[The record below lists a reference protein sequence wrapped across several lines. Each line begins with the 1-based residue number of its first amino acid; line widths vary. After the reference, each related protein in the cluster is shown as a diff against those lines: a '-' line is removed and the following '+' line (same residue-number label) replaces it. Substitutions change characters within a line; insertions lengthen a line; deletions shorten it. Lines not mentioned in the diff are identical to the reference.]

1 MNTTRSL
8 LHTLNA
14 LLLSVLFVSGFV
26 HAEAP
31 KDIDC
36 SATELLPPTTVAVV
50 QASDFGSAIETILN
64 HPLRRRVESLPA
76 YSEVLK
82 SEALGQLKLGVA
94 GFETSMGKP
103 WKIAIETLTD
113 GGITI
118 ALDSSTNGFA
128 LLIKSSDVDMLER
141 LQRFLLALGQMQ
153 QGKLSAIE
161 QGDYRG
167 FTAYALGN
175 ELKLVLLNHWMLIT
189 NKSDLGKLI
198 IDQYLDRENESLHS
212 SETFSIAVKEQ
223 NLHLQGSESTL
234 MSAYVDVAAFRSAGI
249 AKPLYSEKSDN
260 PLAEVLLGGVIANL
274 RHTAFLTAALTVNN
288 SGAHLQLSSPHQR
301 DWEPPREY
309 FFGDQQLAVAPS
321 LLEVENRLFAMSAHR
336 DLSQMWLRSDD
347 LLTDQANEGIA
358 QADSQLT
365 TFFSGR
371 DFGGEILA
379 AIDGGVQIVG
389 QSQDFSDMLP
399 RPAIKLPAFAIQFR
413 MKKPEE
419 TAPEFRRLFQSFIGF
434 LNVVGAMDG
443 QPQFD
448 LDMESIGAAKL
459 FTATYIAAP
468 DKRESIDAPINYNFS
483 PAIAFA
489 GDKVIFSSTVP
500 LARELATLMV
510 SDSTETANR
519 NTDFLFDASTL
530 NQILK
535 DNQSQLV
542 ANNMIE
548 KGHDKQ
554 AADTEI
560 NLLLELVGMFQDFK
574 ADLDVKAEK
583 VVLNLRLNVAPE

>member
-1 MNTTRSL
+1 MTTTRSL
-8 LHTLNA
+8 LHA
-14 LLLSVLFVSGFV
+14 LKAFLLSVLFVGGFV
-26 HAEAP
+26 RAEAP
-31 KDIDC
+31 KGIDC
-36 SATELLPPTTVAVV
+36 SATELLPPTVVAVA
-50 QASDFGSAIETILN
+50 QASDLGSAIETILN
-64 HPLRRRVESLPA
+64 HPLRRRIESLPA
-76 YSEVLK
+76 YSEIVK
-82 SEALGQLKLGVA
+82 SGALEQVKLGVA

-103 WKIAIETLTD
+103 WKVAIDTLTD
-113 GGITI
+113 GGITF

-128 LLIKSSDVDMLER
+128 FLIKSSDIDMLER

-167 FTAYALGN
+167 FTAYALSK
-175 ELKLVLLNHWMLIT
+175 ELRLVLLNQWMLIT

-198 IDQYLDRENESLHS
+198 IDQYIDRKKDSLHS

-223 NLHLQGSESTL
+223 GIHLQGSGPPL
-234 MSAYVDVAAFRSAGI
+234 MSAYVDIAALRSAGI
-249 AKPLYSEKSDN
+249 AKQLYSEKSDN

-274 RHTAFLTAALTVNN
+274 RHTPFLTVALAVNN
-288 SGAHLQLSSPHQR
+288 SGAHLQLSSRHQR
-301 DWEPPREY
+301 HWEPPREY
-309 FFGDQQLAVAPS
+309 FFGDQQLAVAPQ
-321 LLEVENRLFAMSAHR
+321 LLKVENRLFAMSAHR

-347 LLTDQANEGIA
+347 LLTDQANDGIA
-358 QADSQLT
+358 KADSQLT

-371 DFGGEILA
+371 DFGGEILGA
-379 AIDGGVQIVG
+379 LDSGVQIVG
-389 QSQDFSDMLP
+389 QSQDFTDTLP

-448 LDMESIGAAKL
+448 LDMETIDAAKL

-489 GDKVIFSSTVP
+489 DDKVIFSSTVP
-500 LARELATLMV
+500 LARELATLME
-510 SDSTETANR
+510 SDPAETANL
-519 NTDFLFDASTL
+519 NTEFMFDASTL
-530 NQILK
+530 KQILN

-560 NLLLELVGMFQDFK
+560 NLLLDLVGMFKDFK
-574 ADLDVKAEK
+574 ADLGVTAEK